1 MYHYVN
7 KKMLKWLFMSK
18 LSDYKHFLLDLNTFR
33 RQLLKLRRKASGG
46 EVHIFNKRVL
56 TRGVRALVTFFIRDS
71 YVLLLTELI
80 AGENE
85 F

>member
-1 MYHYVN
+1 
-7 KKMLKWLFMSK
+7 MLKWLFMSK

-33 RQLLKLRRKASGG
+33 HQPLKLRRKASGG
-46 EVHIFNKRVL
+46 EVHIFNKRVSI
-56 TRGVRALVTFFIRDS
+56 RGVRALVTFFTRES
-71 YVLLLTELI
+71 QVLLLTELI

>member
-1 MYHYVN
+1 
-7 KKMLKWLFMSK
+7 MLKWLFMSK

-33 RQLLKLRRKASGG
+33 RQPLKLRRKASGG
-46 EVHIFNKRVL
+46 EVHIFNKRVSI
-56 TRGVRALVTFFIRDS
+56 RGVRALVTFFIRES
-71 YVLLLTELI
+71 HVLLLTELI

>member
-1 MYHYVN
+1 
-7 KKMLKWLFMSK
+7 MLKWLFMSK

-33 RQLLKLRRKASGG
+33 HQPLKLRRKASGG

-56 TRGVRALVTFFIRDS
+56 TRGVRALVIFFIRDS

>member
-18 LSDYKHFLLDLNTFR
+18 LFDYKHFLLDLNTFTH
-33 RQLLKLRRKASGG
+33 QPLKLRRKDLGG
-46 EVHIFNKRVL
+46 EVHIFNKRVS
-56 TRGVRALVTFFIRDS
+56 TRGVRALVTFFIRES
-71 YVLLLTELI
+71 HVLLLTELI

>member
-1 MYHYVN
+1 
-7 KKMLKWLFMSK
+7 MLKWLFMSK
-18 LSDYKHFLLDLNTFR
+18 LPDYKRFLLDLNTSR
-33 RQLLKLRRKASGG
+33 HQPLKLRRKASGG

-56 TRGVRALVTFFIRDS
+56 TRGVRALVIFFIRDS

>member
-1 MYHYVN
+1 
-7 KKMLKWLFMSK
+7 MSK
-18 LSDYKHFLLDLNTFR
+18 LPDYKRFLLDLNTSR
-33 RQLLKLRRKASGG
+33 HQPLKLRRKASGG

-56 TRGVRALVTFFIRDS
+56 TRGVRALVIFFIRDS

>member
-33 RQLLKLRRKASGG
+33 HQPLKLRRKASGG

-56 TRGVRALVTFFIRDS
+56 TRGVRALVIFFIRDS

>member
-7 KKMLKWLFMSK
+7 NKMLKWLFMSK
-18 LSDYKHFLLDLNTFR
+18 LPDYKHFLLDLNSFR
-33 RQLLKLRRKASGG
+33 HQPLKLRRKASGG

>member
-1 MYHYVN
+1 
-7 KKMLKWLFMSK
+7 MLKWLFMSK
-18 LSDYKHFLLDLNTFR
+18 LPDYKRFLLDLNTSR
-33 RQLLKLRRKASGG
+33 HQPLKLRRKASGG